1 MEMHLAWHTKFSS
14 SASTHFQ
21 DDGGCEA
28 SSMGAMQLVKFSF
41 SVVLSTEKALVES
54 TWVDKEKAGI
64 LDSTELPPSGTQ
76 P

>member
-1 MEMHLAWHTKFSS
+1 MME
-14 SASTHFQ
+14 
-21 DDGGCEA
+21 GCEA